1 MTHFFQGLGFKPYMG
16 KVMHEEYGHVTPM
29 RLRLNDEKHL
39 EAVRSPFAACLK
51 EWRAARTPC
60 ERPLLAIGE

>member
-1 MTHFFQGLGFKPYMG
+1 
-16 KVMHEEYGHVTPM
+16 MHEEYGHVTPM

-39 EAVRSPFAACLK
+39 EAVRSPFTACLK
-51 EWRAARTPC
+51 EWRAAQTPC